1 MMETETGGMQPQVRE
16 SETKKRKKDQVL
28 KPPRDQVLK
37 PPRERAQPS
46 QCQTPGLQNQQRINR
61 CYLCPQACAKLSQPR
76 RFICS
81 APCHTQ
87 GDRLHLILH
96 SLHRLVGR
104 GLSAR
109 LGPESRPM
117 GAVPKSLQLAST
129 EGQPGPRC
137 PPLLPGLPR
146 QAPEGPAP

>member
-16 SETKKRKKDQVL
+16 SETKKRKKDHVL
-28 KPPRDQVLK
+28 KPL
-37 PPRERAQPS
+37 RERAQPS

-61 CYLCPQACAKLSQPR
+61 CYLCPQACAKLSQPT

-117 GAVPKSLQLAST
+117 GAVPRSLQLAST